1 MAIAARS
8 RRSRMGGSGVSRRG
22 VLVLLGCAWS
32 FAFAG
37 SAKAGE
43 VAGNP
48 VLLAQLRA
56 PIVAQAA
63 TAQQRPRLISLDFK
77 DADINNIL
85 RILAEFSGLNI
96 VTSDDVKGKVTVR
109 LQNVPWQQALDSVVR
124 AAKLAY
130 VQEGNIIRV
139 DKLENLTKEAEAAF
153 RAEQREVE
161 ISQRRKEA
169 DLRLAEQ
176 ERAAAIARQEFE
188 VKRLQLEGLLAPTVE
203 EVIRLR
209 YGHVGV
215 RRVQTIDFFTDVV
228 TTQEERG
235 LEEAI
240 TGGIKKEEGKSAG
253 MLSPRGSLTVDQRT
267 NSLIIRDVPDNLAK
281 IKEFIDRVDRGT
293 PSIQIEAR
301 LVEMTRQDARSL
313 GVIWGGLW
321 TPRTTNGPV
330 VDVRGAPPGGP
341 ISGETAGAATPTT
354 AANFPA
360 SLGTIGG
367 LLAGSTPFGL
377 GIGWL
382 ASNFALDIQ
391 LQALEGQKRAR
402 NLSSPSL
409 MTVDNQPAT
418 VASGQKF
425 PIISVTVVGGAQQAS
440 VTYTDVTTRLQV
452 TPRVVGDGR
461 ILMTIAVKDDVFLS
475 TVTGAGLVA
484 PVESTRNT
492 ITQAEIIDGGTVV
505 IAGLRQERFNNDER
519 GVPWLSKIPVL
530 GWLFKNDLTE
540 TERRELVVF
549 LSAKVVASP
558 GQAGIAPPATPTAPG
573 LPAVPGL
580 PTPPGPSGQAPTSV
594 PSPVSATVIPPGAAL
609 AAASSG
615 AATPV
620 VVPTPVA
627 MSTPVVTPIASS
639 VPSPAVTPPAPVGP
653 AGDR

>member
-1 MAIAARS
+1 
-8 RRSRMGGSGVSRRG
+8 MGGSGVARRG
-22 VLVLLGCAWS
+22 VLVLLGCAWTL
-32 FAFAG
+32 ALAG
-37 SAKAGE
+37 AARGGE
-43 VAGNP
+43 LASSP

-63 TAQQRPRLISLDFK
+63 GGPQRPRLISLDFK

-96 VTSDDVKGKVTVR
+96 VTSEDVKGKVTVK

-124 AAKLAY
+124 ASKLAY

-153 RAEQREVE
+153 KAEQREVE
-161 ISQRRKEA
+161 ISQRRKEG

-176 ERAAAIARQEFE
+176 ERAAALARQEFE
-188 VKRLQLEGLLAPTVE
+188 VKRIQLEGLLAPLAE
-203 EVIRLR
+203 EVVKLR
-209 YGHVGV
+209 YGHVGIK
-215 RRVQTIDFFTDVV
+215 RVQTIDFFTDVV
-228 TTQEERG
+228 STQEEKG
-235 LEEAI
+235 VEDAI
-240 TGGIKKEEGKSAG
+240 TGGVKKEEGKPAG

-267 NSLIIRDVPDNLAK
+267 NSLIVRDVPDNLGK
-281 IKEFIDRVDRGT
+281 IKNFVDKVDRPA
-293 PSIQIEAR
+293 PSIHIEAR
-301 LVEMTRQDARSL
+301 LVEMSRQDARSL
-313 GVIWGGLW
+313 GIIWGGAW
-321 TPRTTNGPV
+321 TPRTSSNGPII
-330 VDVRGAPPGGP
+330 DMRGAPPGGP

-360 SLGTIGG
+360 ALGTIGG

-377 GIGWL
+377 GLGWL

-402 NLSSPSL
+402 TLSSPSL

-461 ILMTIAVKDDVFLS
+461 ILMTIAVKDDVFLQP
-475 TVTGAGLVA
+475 VTGAGLIA
-484 PVESTRNT
+484 PVVSTRNT

-519 GVPWLSKIPVL
+519 GIPWLSKVPVL

-540 TERRELVVF
+540 TERRELVIF
-549 LSAKVVASP
+549 LTAKVVSNP
-558 GQAGIAPPATPTAPG
+558 GQAGVAPPVLPVAPG
-573 LPAVPGL
+573 VLA
-580 PTPPGPSGQAPTSV
+580 PPGPRGQAPVTV
-594 PSPVSATVIPPGAAL
+594 PKTVSAAAL
-609 AAASSG
+609 APLPVSD
-615 AATPV
+615 PV
-620 VVPTPVA
+620 VR
-627 MSTPVVTPIASS
+627 
-639 VPSPAVTPPAPVGP
+639 PAAPAPVDQTG
-653 AGDR
+653 GR

>member
-1 MAIAARS
+1 
-8 RRSRMGGSGVSRRG
+8 MGGSGVARRG
-22 VLVLLGCAWS
+22 VLVLLGCAWT
-32 FAFAG
+32 FALAG
-37 SAKAGE
+37 AARGGE
-43 VAGNP
+43 VAGSP

-63 TAQQRPRLISLDFK
+63 GGLQRPRLISLDFK

-96 VTSDDVKGKVTVR
+96 VTSEDVKGKVTVK

-153 RAEQREVE
+153 KAEQREVE
-161 ISQRRKEA
+161 ISQRRKEG

-176 ERAAAIARQEFE
+176 ERAAALARQEFE
-188 VKRLQLEGLLAPTVE
+188 VKRQQLEGLLAPLVE
-203 EVIRLR
+203 EVVKLK
-209 YGHVGV
+209 YGHVGIK
-215 RRVQTIDFFTDVV
+215 RVQTIDFFTDVV
-228 TTQEERG
+228 STQEEKG
-235 LEEAI
+235 VEEAI
-240 TGGIKKEEGKSAG
+240 TGGVKKEEGKPAG

-267 NSLIIRDVPDNLAK
+267 NSLIVRDVPDNLGK
-281 IKEFIDRVDRGT
+281 IKEFVDKVDRAA
-293 PSIQIEAR
+293 PSIHIEAR
-301 LVEMTRQDARSL
+301 LVEMSRQDARSL
-313 GVIWGGLW
+313 GIIWGGAW
-321 TPRTTNGPV
+321 TPRTSSNGPI
-330 VDVRGAPPGGP
+330 VDLRGAPPGGP
-341 ISGETAGAATPTT
+341 ISGQVAGAATPTT
-354 AANFPA
+354 AANFP
-360 SLGTIGG
+360 SPLGTIGG

-377 GIGWL
+377 GLGWL

-402 NLSSPSL
+402 TLSSPSL

-461 ILMTIAVKDDVFLS
+461 ILMTIAVKDDVFLQP
-475 TVTGAGLVA
+475 VTGAGLIA
-484 PVESTRNT
+484 PVVSTRNT
-492 ITQAEIIDGGTVV
+492 ITQAEIVDGGTVV

-519 GVPWLSKIPVL
+519 GIPWLSKIPVL

-549 LSAKVVASP
+549 LTAKVVSNP
-558 GQAGIAPPATPTAPG
+558 GQAGVAPSALPAAPG
-573 LPAVPGL
+573 VPA
-580 PTPPGPSGQAPTSV
+580 PPGPSGQAPTTI
-594 PSPVSATVIPPGAAL
+594 PKTVSAAAL
-609 AAASSG
+609 
-615 AATPV
+615 V
-620 VVPTPVA
+620 
-627 MSTPVVTPIASS
+627 
-639 VPSPAVTPPAPVGP
+639 PAPVFSGPVVRPTAPVDP
-653 AGDR
+653 AGER